1 MCLSPPPPFNQPS
14 DIGYGKEW
22 EEKLKVYQAMR
33 ATLLPLPPL
42 LLLLRPRRGGGGVGS
57 LGDRVGEDPLS
68 ASAIPASSSLL
79 RSKRRRREESLEK
92 EEEADVGIESG
103 SLLCFN

>member
-42 LLLLRPRRGGGGVGS
+42 LLLLRPRRGGWFTWRPGGRRSPFGLCYPGLLLLAAVKKKEAGGVT
-57 LGDRVGEDPLS
+57 
-68 ASAIPASSSLL
+68 
-79 RSKRRRREESLEK
+79 
-92 EEEADVGIESG
+92 
-103 SLLCFN
+103 